1 MCVIRV
7 LLVDDDALVADGFRA
22 LLEKE
27 PDIEIVGIA
36 GDGEAALGLVQQ
48 HNPDVIVMDVR
59 MPILDGVK
67 TTRQLRARNPQ
78 CNILLLTA
86 YNDDE
91 YVRDGI
97 QAGAHGYLLKR
108 AARTEL
114 LESIREVAR
123 GGAVVHRDVL
133 PTVLKA
139 LQEGARRAETPS
151 IPMLTP
157 RERGVLREL
166 ARGYTNREIADVLDV
181 TEYTI
186 NTHMRRIL
194 SKFGVGS
201 RQEAIAAAQQ
211 HGLVRGID

>member
-27 PDIEIVGIA
+27 PDIEVVGIA
-36 GDGEAALGLVQQ
+36 GDGAAALGLVQQ

-123 GGAVVHRDVL
+123 GGAVGIVMYFR
-133 PTVLKA
+133 PCSKRFRKG
-139 LQEGARRAETPS
+139 QEGRKRHQFPC
-151 IPMLTP
+151 
-157 RERGVLREL
+157 
-166 ARGYTNREIADVLDV
+166 
-181 TEYTI
+181 
-186 NTHMRRIL
+186 
-194 SKFGVGS
+194 S
-201 RQEAIAAAQQ
+201 RPVSA
-211 HGLVRGID
+211 GCSVS